1 MSCGLIWWF
10 VCCVVLGF
18 CFVYCGLVLSGCIL
32 VFSCVCFGGC
42 DWLVGWVG
50 YLLGMVW
57 FVWGGAG
64 VIAVLELRLL
74 RVWWVISCRLL
85 GWWLW

>member
-1 MSCGLIWWF
+1 MGLIWWF
-10 VCCVVLGF
+10 VCCVALGF
-18 CFVYCGLVLSGCIL
+18 CFVYCGLVLVVVFWCL
-32 VFSCVCFGGC
+32 VAFVLVVVTGLWGGF
-42 DWLVGWVG
+42 G

-64 VIAVLELRLL
+64 VIAVLELRLF
-74 RVWWVISCRLL
+74 RVWWVISCHLL